1 MPDLLYMSTERAG
14 TVMTDANLRG
24 ARELVIEV
32 GSPGTRKRDET
43 IKRLLYERSGVVE
56 YWIVDPKVDV
66 IRVYRREQD
75 AFARAI
81 ELSFEAGDVLTTP
94 LLPGLEL
101 PLHAIFKAHQAIT

>member
-1 MPDLLYMSTERAG
+1 
-14 TVMTDANLRG
+14 MTDANLRG
-24 ARELVIEV
+24 APELVIEV

-43 IKRLLYERSGVVE
+43 IKLRLYERSGVLE

-75 AFARAI
+75 AFALAT
-81 ELSFEAGDVLTTP
+81 ELSVEAGDVLATP

-101 PLHAIFKAHQAIT
+101 PLRAIFKGHQAIT